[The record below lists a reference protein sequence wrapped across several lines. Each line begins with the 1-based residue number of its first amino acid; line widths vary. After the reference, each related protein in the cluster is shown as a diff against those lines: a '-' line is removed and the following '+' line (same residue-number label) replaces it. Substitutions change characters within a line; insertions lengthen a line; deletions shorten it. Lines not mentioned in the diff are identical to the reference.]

1 MTDDLIP
8 EDDDVVVY
16 SEWLNVEDDDTAD
29 SYDAQNTHHGQPGRG
44 NSQAYGYTGPFGNL
58 QRADRES
65 PASAARNAAVARA
78 AQLEGIKASILDAI
92 RADVESARNTGE
104 FAWSLERRRRFDGA
118 LNNRVWEDVRAAI
131 NGVRDTDPDT
141 WKNFDIG
148 TAVELTKNTATI
160 NLTLTSSRNDSRENL
175 TFDVEFQIR
184 KFGDQQ
190 RRIDPLSALS
200 ESPRPPMS

>member
-8 EDDDVVVY
+8 EDGDVVVY
-16 SEWLNVEDDDTAD
+16 SEWLDVEDDDTAD

-44 NSQAYGYTGPFGNL
+44 NSQPDGHTGPFGNL

-131 NGVRDTDPDT
+131 NGVRDTAPDT
-141 WKNFDIG
+141 WKNFNIG
-148 TAVELTKNTATI
+148 TAAELTEDIATI
-160 NLTLTSSRNDSRENL
+160 VLTLTSRPDNSSKKL
-175 TFDVEFQIR
+175 SFDVELQPR
-184 KFGDQQ
+184 KSGDQK
-190 RRIDPLSALS
+190 RRTDQSGNY
-200 ESPRPPMS
+200 EYGRD